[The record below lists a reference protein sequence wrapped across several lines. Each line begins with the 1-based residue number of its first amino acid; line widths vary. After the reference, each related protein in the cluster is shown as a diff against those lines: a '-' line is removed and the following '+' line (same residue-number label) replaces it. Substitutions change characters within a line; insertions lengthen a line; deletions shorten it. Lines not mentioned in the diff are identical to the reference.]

1 VTSRVGGGKKAR
13 IAIPTSAV
21 TPITVPAPA
30 EVGGGRLLSHG
41 KLLLSVLLLAG
52 LSVRLCGLDSYSLWM
67 DEVES
72 IAMAQRGIAAI
83 FGDRFGFYANQTPWH
98 YLLVWLTIQ
107 PVDPAT
113 TSVLVRLPSALAGAT
128 LIWAVFA
135 LGREMFGPAAALPA
149 ALLSAGSTSL
159 LGVAQD
165 ARPYSLL
172 ALLTTL
178 SVYCLLVARRT
189 GRRRWWAAFATVTI
203 ANILNSYTALTLAIP
218 ALSLYWLWTL
228 GQAAA
233 HRRVAPRQWRYALL
247 AFGAI
252 ALAAL
257 PALIELSRLDKIPP
271 DFTQIRAMR
280 GALGMML
287 RDWLAQANVPF
298 HLSEPLQ
305 WALLLT
311 AGLGFV
317 AGVRGG
323 RADRPGALLCGS
335 LLLLAPVELAVLST
349 TNTISARYVAFLLPF
364 YYLLVSRGGLALYG
378 AARRNRVL
386 AVAAGVAGVTVLGLF
401 LAGSYRYYQPGGE
414 SATRYKPD
422 YRDAAAYLAQR
433 VTPADVVVFVDDPPH
448 GVDDSRFNWQG
459 RVMAQVYDGRDPRLA
474 AYQPRGA
481 VYWVIGFFYYDR
493 DHQAALAAPVQGWAE
508 VARFP
513 GVVVARDPPG
523 SAAMTDR
530 LDRLVRKLE
539 ALDPASAPIG
549 TLRGSVYQ
557 DRGQVP
563 EALVVYSGAG
573 GHVGHLGVEHLQ
585 TAQGFTRLGL
595 TERAWQQAML
605 SKYNQA
611 ANPDLHRWLAEALA
625 ATGAA
630 AASRTESV
638 LAAALA
644 QRQGGR

>member
-1 VTSRVGGGKKAR
+1 MT
-13 IAIPTSAV
+13 IHPSAV
-21 TPITVPAPA
+21 TPIAAPA
-30 EVGGGRLLSHG
+30 AASAGGLRLLSHG
-41 KLLLSVLLLAG
+41 KLLLGVLLLAG
-52 LSVRLCGLDSYSLWM
+52 LSLRLYGLDSYSLWM

-83 FGDRFGFYANQTPWH
+83 FTDRFGFYANQTPWH

-113 TSVLVRLPSALAGAT
+113 TSVLVRLPSALAGAA
-128 LIWAVFA
+128 LVWAVFA
-135 LGREMFGPAAALPA
+135 LGREMFGPAAGWPA
-149 ALLSAGSTSL
+149 ALLAAGSTSL

-189 GRRRWWAAFATVTI
+189 GRGRWWAAFAAVTI
-203 ANILNSYTALTLAIP
+203 AGILNSYTALTLAIP

-228 GQAAA
+228 GHATA
-233 HRRVAPRQWRYALL
+233 HRHGAPRQWRYVLL

-257 PALIELSRLDKIPP
+257 PALIELSRLDKTPP

-280 GALGMML
+280 GALGLLL

-305 WALLLT
+305 WALLLL

-317 AGVRGG
+317 AGMRGG
-323 RADRPGALLCGS
+323 RADRHGALISGS
-335 LLLLAPVELAVLST
+335 LLVLAPAELAVLST
-349 TNTISARYVAFLLPF
+349 TNTISARYVVFLLPC
-364 YYLLVSRGGLALYG
+364 YYLLVSRGGLAVYG
-378 AARRNRVL
+378 VARRNRVL
-386 AVAAGVAGVTVLGLF
+386 AAVAGMAAMAVLGLF

-422 YRDAAAYLAQR
+422 YRAAAAYLAQR
-433 VTPADVVVFVDDPPH
+433 VSAADVVVFVDDPPH
-448 GVDDSRFNWQG
+448 GVDVSRFYWQD
-459 RVMAQVYDGRDPRLA
+459 RMAAQVYDGRDPRLA
-474 AYQPRGA
+474 AYQPRGP

-493 DHQAALAAPVQGWAE
+493 DLQAALAAPAQGWAA

-513 GVVVARDPPG
+513 GVIVARDPPG
-523 SAAMTDR
+523 SATMIDR
-530 LDRLVRKLE
+530 LDRLVGKLE
-539 ALDPASAPIG
+539 ALDQGDPAIG
-549 TLRGSVYQ
+549 TLHASVYQ

-563 EALVVYSGAG
+563 AALAIYRGPA
-573 GHVGHLGVEHLQ
+573 GHVGQLGAEHLQ
-585 TAQGFTRLGL
+585 TAQGFARRGL

-611 ANPDLHRWLAEALA
+611 ANPALHRWLAAALA
-625 ATGAA
+625 ATGAT
-630 AASRTESV
+630 AASRTESD
-638 LAAALA
+638 LAAGLA
-644 QRQGGR
+644 QRPEGR

>member
-1 VTSRVGGGKKAR
+1 
-13 IAIPTSAV
+13 
-21 TPITVPAPA
+21 
-30 EVGGGRLLSHG
+30 LLSRW
-41 KLLLSVLLLAG
+41 KLLLSLLLLAG
-52 LSVRLCGLDSYSLWM
+52 LGLRLWGLDSYSLWM

-83 FGDRFGFYANQTPWH
+83 FSDRFGFYANQTPWH
-98 YLLVWLTIQ
+98 YLLVWLTIR

-113 TSVLVRLPSALAGAT
+113 TSVLVRLPSALAGAA
-128 LIWAVFA
+128 LIWAVVA
-135 LGREMFGPAAALPA
+135 LGREMFGPAAGLPA
-149 ALLSAGSTSL
+149 ALLAAGSTSL

-189 GRRRWWAAFATVTI
+189 GHGRWWAAFAAVTI
-203 ANILNSYTALTLAIP
+203 ADILNSYTALTLAIP

-228 GQAAA
+228 GQATAR
-233 HRRVAPRQWRYALL
+233 RRVAPRRWRYALL

-257 PALIELSRLDKIPP
+257 PALIELSRLDKTPP
-271 DFTQIRAMR
+271 DFSQIRAMR
-280 GALGMML
+280 GALGLML
-287 RDWLAQANVPF
+287 RDWLAQANIPF

-311 AGLGFV
+311 AGLGV
-317 AGVRGG
+317 MAGVRGA
-323 RADRPGALLCGS
+323 RADRQGALICGS
-335 LLLLAPVELAVLST
+335 LLLLAPAELAVLST
-349 TNTISARYVAFLLPF
+349 TNTLSARYVAFLLPF

-386 AVAAGVAGVTVLGLF
+386 AVAAGVAGMAVLGLF

-414 SATRYKPD
+414 SATRYKPE
-422 YRDAAAYLAQR
+422 YRAAAAYLAQR
-433 VTPADVVVFVDDPPH
+433 LTPADVVVFVDDPPH
-448 GVDDSRFNWQG
+448 GVDVSRFYWQG
-459 RVMAQVYDGRDPRLA
+459 RVAAQVYDARDPRLA
-474 AYQPRGA
+474 AYQPRGE
-481 VYWVIGFFYYDR
+481 VYWVIGFFYYDL
-493 DHQAALAAPVQGWAE
+493 DHQAALAAPTQGWAE

-513 GVVVARDPPG
+513 GVVVAREPPG
-523 SAAMTDR
+523 NAAMADR
-530 LDRLVRKLE
+530 LDRLVEKLE
-539 ALDPASAPIG
+539 ALDRGAPAIG

-557 DRGQVP
+557 DRGQVAA
-563 EALVVYSGAG
+563 ALAIYQGAA
-573 GHVGHLGVEHLQ
+573 GHVGQLGTEHLQ
-585 TAQGFTRLGL
+585 TAQGFARLGL

-611 ANPDLHRWLAEALA
+611 ANPELHRWLAQALT
-625 ATGAA
+625 ATGAT
-630 AASRTESV
+630 AASRTESD

-644 QRQGGR
+644 QPQGSR